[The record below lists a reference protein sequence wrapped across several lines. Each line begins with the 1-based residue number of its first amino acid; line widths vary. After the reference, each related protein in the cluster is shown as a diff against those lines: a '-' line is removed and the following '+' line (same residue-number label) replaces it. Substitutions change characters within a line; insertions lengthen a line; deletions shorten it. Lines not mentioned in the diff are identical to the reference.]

1 MNKIKIIYKKIGNKS
16 QSIVISKSFK
26 ILVEGY
32 SGVGKTSIL
41 QKYLG
46 GKSYKRKQY
55 MYIAYPYFLYTFSFP
70 FEDKNIGI
78 ELFDCIN
85 KREFGSAAPFIC
97 RRTDIFIF
105 VYDISDN
112 ATFITIKKN
121 LVLYKDKFEEK
132 NALKIIVGNKNDLK
146 NREVQRNVGENFAK
160 EINAIFIET
169 SALTGEG
176 IDKLFE
182 LCINNLIQRFKNG
195 YNLNDNDATNS
206 SITPTPVDSVN
217 NTPFEK
223 PNNNIIDKSKQ
234 DNYEK
239 LYHEEKLRNENLEKE
254 ITKLQNVNEYLE
266 KELKN
271 EREKNSNNNTI
282 KENTPNE
289 DQNKIIKLYDEISE
303 NQKEIKILKGKLE
316 RFPFEISENEKLM
329 SVIISTEDK
338 NIQYSIIC
346 KNTDKFLRIEE
357 KFYEVFP
364 EHAKSENAFYINGKK
379 INKYKT
385 LEENN
390 VKNSEIII
398 LKKED

>member
-1 MNKIKIIYKKIGNKS
+1 MGNKS
-16 QSIVISKSFK
+16 QNIVISKSFK
-26 ILVEGY
+26 IIIEGY

-46 GKSYKRKQY
+46 GKIYKRKQY
-55 MYIAYPYFLYTFSFP
+55 MYIAYPYLLYTFSFP

-105 VYDISDN
+105 VYDICDN
-112 ATFITIKKN
+112 ATFVTIKKN
-121 LVLYKDKFEEK
+121 LIMFKDKFEEK
-132 NALKIIVGNKNDLK
+132 NALKIVVGNKKDLK
-146 NREVQRNVGENFAK
+146 NREVLSNVGENFAK

-182 LCINNLIQRFKNG
+182 ICINNIIQRFKNG
-195 YNLNDNDATNS
+195 NLLLNDNNVTNS
-206 SITPTPVDSVN
+206 SMTPAPTNFEN
-217 NTPFEK
+217 NSPFEK
-223 PNNNIIDKSKQ
+223 PINNTFDKSQQ

-254 ITKLQNVNEYLE
+254 ITKLQYVNENLE

-271 EREKNSNNNTI
+271 EREKNSNNNTT

-357 KFYEVFP
+357 KFYEVFS
-364 EHAKSENAFYINGKK
+364 ELAKGENSFYINGNK

-390 VKNSEIII
+390 VKNSELII